1 MSGDPS
7 QSTPASET
15 QNERA
20 SQMLHGHVS
29 SIKSKLGLDNE
40 KSPLGRLAAH
50 TKRKMAELEAARAAG
65 IKAAPGSP
73 DWQAAMKPDSFGK
86 GFIKANKTQFL
97 ITSGVFSLGLFWL
110 LVIRFVH
117 HDANVSQTGNSEAA
131 QRALANQ
138 HMAGMPAPQAFQ
150 GASPFQSTPQPF
162 QGAAPQTF
170 QAAQSPGV
178 PAGLP
183 TGFGSPNSGFGVPNT
198 GGTYGQAQTTQ
209 IAPAFQQPVQFAPST
224 QQPMQSSPV
233 ATPMYSPYTQ
243 QAQGYGLQTPASN
256 FAAQQHL
263 YPMRQHSAA
272 RHQVVVNR

>member
-15 QNERA
+15 HTEQA
-20 SQMLHGHVS
+20 SQLLHGHVN
-29 SIKSKLGLDNE
+29 SIKSKLGLEDPN
-40 KSPLGRLAAH
+40 SPLGRLAAH

-117 HDANVSQTGNSEAA
+117 HDANVNQTGNSEAA

-150 GASPFQSTPQPF
+150 
-162 QGAAPQTF
+162 APQTT
-170 QAAQSPGV
+170 GV
-178 PAGLP
+178 PGGLP
-183 TGFGSPNSGFGVPNT
+183 AGFGVPNSGFGMPNA
-198 GGTYGQAQTTQ
+198 GGSYPQAQSAPTG
-209 IAPAFQQPVQFAPST
+209 PAFLQPAQLPTAQPIQINPSAAQMYAPT
-224 QQPMQSSPV
+224 APQIYAPPAAQV
-233 ATPMYSPYTQ
+233 YSPYTQ
-243 QAQGYGLQTPASN
+243 QTPGYGLQSPATISTP
-256 FAAQQHL
+256 QHNL
-263 YPMRQHSAA
+263 YPVRQHTTA